1 MIIVI
6 QKTEKG
12 ALTKLITHMRFMGVK
27 GIRNVNKKERNE
39 KKKDSETKREGRVF
53 EKAR

>member
-12 ALTKLITHMRFMGVK
+12 TLTKFITHMRFMGVK
-27 GIRNVNKKERNE
+27 GIRNFKKEKRNE
-39 KKKDSETKREGRVF
+39 IKGFRDEEGR
-53 EKAR
+53 ESI